1 MIYWKGAVELWRYV
15 SSFSIIGICLKL
27 FGCGDDM
34 LIICNEGLILFLRDI
49 WIISEIRWIF
59 HLVIGQQKIHLL
71 VRFFLFHGKSIKEVI
86 CIWKHFFFYCHSRWS
101 GFLHNRLMPRPSVV
115 TFGRGM
121 GWGSLERKCWPPLC
135 TEAFP
140 LFFFKVRLHMMC
152 ATHPNIVQI
161 IEVFANSV
169 QFPHESSP
177 R

>member
-86 CIWKHFFFYCHSRWS
+86 CIWKHFFFTVIPDDQVFYIIGSCPGLVWS
-101 GFLHNRLMPRPSVV
+101 LLAGVWGGGVWRENAGLLYVQKHFLCS
-115 TFGRGM
+115 
-121 GWGSLERKCWPPLC
+121 SLRYVC
-135 TEAFP
+135 TWCVP
-140 LFFFKVRLHMMC
+140 H
-152 ATHPNIVQI
+152 TQI
-161 IEVFANSV
+161 
-169 QFPHESSP
+169 
-177 R
+177 